1 MSDKENATAE
11 GRIPTNLRM
20 LMILEAVA
28 SNDSALSPTEIGRM
42 IGLPKQTIHRLCA
55 TLVAEG
61 FLLNDIRQKGLRP
74 GYRSRRLSTDVLH
87 NSRDHAA
94 RHQILI
100 ALSRQTGETVNFVVP
115 EDAGMIYRDRVETDW
130 AFRIQLPV
138 GTHVPFHCTASGKTF
153 LASLPTRK
161 RRRMVAALQL
171 EPYTERTIT
180 SQQKLSSELES
191 VSAQGFA
198 VDDCEFMDGMVAV
211 AVPLYDLQG
220 RYHASVAVHGPQQR
234 FDIKTAAQRAD
245 LLKQAADRLQTII
258 FDEKHA
264 LVPQQAAI

>member
-1 MSDKENATAE
+1 
-11 GRIPTNLRM
+11 
-20 LMILEAVA
+20 MILEAVGA
-28 SNDSALSPTEIGRM
+28 SDAALSPTEIGRM

-74 GYRSRRLSTDVLH
+74 GYRARRLSTDVLH

-94 RHQILI
+94 RHQVLI

-153 LASLPTRK
+153 LASLHTRK
-161 RRRMVAALQL
+161 RRRMVAALAL
-171 EPYTERTIT
+171 EPYTSNTIT
-180 SQQKLSSELES
+180 SADRLTAELET
-191 VSAQGFA
+191 VAERGYA

-220 RYHASVAVHGPQQR
+220 RYHASVAIHGPQQR
-234 FDIKTAAQRAD
+234 FDLNVAAQRAD
-245 LLKQAADRLQTII
+245 LLKQAAERLQTII
-258 FDEKHA
+258 FDEKA
-264 LVPQQAAI
+264 LEASQ

>member
-1 MSDKENATAE
+1 MTDS
-11 GRIPTNLRM
+11 RIPTNLRM

-28 SNDSALSPTEIGRM
+28 GSDNALTPTEIGRM

-74 GYRSRRLSTDVLH
+74 GYRARRLGTDVLH

-153 LASLPTRK
+153 LASLPTR
-161 RRRMVAALQL
+161 RRRRLIAALAL
-171 EPYTERTIT
+171 EPYTEKTIT
-180 SQQKLSSELES
+180 SAERLTAELEE
-191 VSAQGFA
+191 VSKRGYA

-211 AVPLYDLQG
+211 AVPLYDLDG
-220 RYHASVAVHGPQQR
+220 RYHASVAVHGPEQR
-234 FDIKTAAQRAD
+234 FDVKAASQRVD
-245 LLKQAADRLQTII
+245 ILKQAADRLKTII

-264 LVPQQAAI
+264 IAAGTQ

>member
-1 MSDKENATAE
+1 MTDS
-11 GRIPTNLRM
+11 RIPTNLRM
-20 LMILEAVA
+20 LMILEAVGA
-28 SNDSALSPTEIGRM
+28 SDAALSPTEIGRM

-55 TLVAEG
+55 TLVSEG

-74 GYRSRRLSTDVLH
+74 GYRARRLSTDVLH

-153 LASLPTRK
+153 LASLPARK
-161 RRRMVAALQL
+161 RRRMITALEL
-171 EPYTERTIT
+171 EPYTSRTIT
-180 SQQKLSSELES
+180 STQRLTEELED
-191 VSAQGFA
+191 VAKQGFA

-234 FDIKTAAQRAD
+234 FDLKVASQRAD
-245 LLKQAADRLQTII
+245 LLKQAAERLQAII
-258 FDEKHA
+258 FDEKLSLA
-264 LVPQQAAI
+264 P